1 MEFVYSRLYK
11 KQFRKLS
18 RDMQVKVMRRLALF
32 IEDEVHPLLDNHALR
47 FDWKGYRSINVTGD
61 YRLIFKKESD
71 TRVRLEAV
79 GTHSEL
85 YGL

>member
-61 YRLIFKKESD
+61 YWLIFKKESD